1 MQNNGFYTNKT
12 LNIKGRLISLNSPK
26 VMGILNV
33 TPDSFYDGGRFKG
46 DQAVL
51 AQAERLIREGAQFID
66 VGGCST
72 RPGAPSIDEAV
83 ELERILPVVR
93 VLTRHFPDTP
103 LSIDT
108 FRSHV
113 ARKAVDEGVTIIND
127 ISGGEM
133 DPAMFETVAALGV
146 PYILMHMKGTP
157 ETMKQLTHYDNLL
170 KDVIDYFQKKI
181 YTLRQLGVKDII
193 LDPGF
198 GFAKT
203 ADQNFELLQHL
214 DSFKIF
220 GIPILAGLSR
230 KSLIW
235 KTLDTDPSGALNG
248 TTALNT
254 IALTKGAR
262 LLRVHDVKE
271 AIECITLYEK
281 TQAHKLPVQ

>member
-1 MQNNGFYTNKT
+1 
-12 LNIKGRLISLNSPK
+12 
-26 VMGILNV
+26 MGILNV
-33 TPDSFYDGGRFKG
+33 TPDSFYDGGKFVD

-51 AQAERLIREGAQFID
+51 AQAERMILEGAQFID
-66 VGGCST
+66 VGGYST
-72 RPGAPSIDEAV
+72 RPGAAPIDEAA
-83 ELERILPVVR
+83 ELDRILPVVK
-93 VLTRHFPDTP
+93 VLTKHFSDTP

-113 ARKAVDEGVTIIND
+113 ARKAVDEGAAIIND
-127 ISGGEM
+127 VSGGEL

-146 PYILMHMKGTP
+146 PYVLMHMKGTP
-157 ETMKQLTHYDNLL
+157 ETMNQLTQYDNLL

-181 YTLRQLGVKDII
+181 YVLRQMGVKDII

-203 ADQNFELLQHL
+203 ADQSFEILQHL
-214 DSFKIF
+214 NYFNVF
-220 GIPILAGLSR
+220 GIPVLAGLSR

-262 LLRVHDVKE
+262 ILRVHDVKE
-271 AIECITLYEK
+271 AIQCISLHEK
-281 TQAHKLPVQ
+281 TQAHKLPIQ